1 MLAYLYLGQAFIWVA
16 ILSLVIGLY
25 ILFTSI
31 IIGKTSGVSFD
42 DKYLYLGTKRYFKII
57 KAILPRD
64 KIQYLKLSQ
73 SVWMK
78 RKKLMHIEL
87 EVMDKTM
94 ATKSES
100 VICQSK
106 LLRMYKNGLW
116 KNK

>member
-1 MLAYLYLGQAFIWVA
+1 M
-16 ILSLVIGLY
+16 Y

-87 EVMDKTM
+87 EVMDKNYGYQIRVRYLPEQV
-94 ATKSES
+94 A
-100 VICQSK
+100 
-106 LLRMYKNGLW
+106 KNVQKW
-116 KNK
+116 FMEK